1 MTATRV
7 LVDRDLQPREYLA
20 AQLGDR
26 FELSVAETA
35 TETAL
40 IDALADM
47 DVVCTTS
54 RLPIS
59 ETVLKHTDLR
69 VVAKIGTGIDN
80 VDLEAAERLGIPVTY
95 TPGVNALSVAEHTVG
110 LLVGVAHRISA
121 TQDVLRAG
129 GWRDEVPFGMML
141 RGKTVGIIG
150 YGNIGR
156 RVAALLDGFGV
167 ELVTHDPYVD
177 DIETQVTDT
186 EMVSFEEL
194 LDRAD
199 AITINAEL
207 TEETRGMI
215 GAEELERLGPDG
227 ILINTARGPIV
238 DEEALIEVLQDGR
251 LMGAGL
257 DVFADEPLSPDSP
270 LHDCANVITTPHV
283 AAVSEE
289 TRKQGIER
297 LARHIRALLAGD
309 PIPERYR
316 ATP

>member
-7 LVDRDLQPREYLA
+7 LVDQDLQPLDYLD
-20 AQLGDR
+20 AQLGDG
-26 FELSVAETA
+26 FELSTVGTT
-35 TETAL
+35 TEPAL
-40 IDALADM
+40 IEALADM

-59 ETVLKHTDLR
+59 AAVLEATDLQ

-129 GWRDEVPFGMML
+129 GWRDEIPFGTML
-141 RGKTVGIIG
+141 RDKTVGIVG
-150 YGNIGR
+150 YGAIGR

-167 ELVTHDPYVD
+167 ELLTHDPYVD
-177 DIETQVTDT
+177 DIETQVTQT

-199 AITINAEL
+199 AVTVNAEL
-207 TEETRGMI
+207 TEETRGLI
-215 GAEELERLGPDG
+215 GAAELDRLGPNG

-238 DEEALIEVLQDGR
+238 DEAALIDALRGDQ

-257 DVFADEPLSPDSP
+257 DVFADEPLTPDSP
-270 LHDCANVITTPHV
+270 LHDCENVITTPHV
-283 AAVSEE
+283 AAVTEE

-297 LARHIRALLAGD
+297 LAHHIRSLLAD
-309 PIPERYR
+309 ESIPERYR
-316 ATP
+316 ARA